1 MKTLMLWVLLRGPF
15 VNTIEQ
21 FNSRRFVSLTSGY
34 VSAPS
39 YGGITEYL
47 PKSYRLNRPTVS
59 FLFAQLCPTTSKVHT
74 ENTEYTEIYFALI
87 LIVFCLTQTA
97 LKPQNFTSLRS
108 CFFTYGSTQVR
119 HTYFCDFCVF
129 CVKPK
134 LLSFCYNQ
142 RSLRENYSCFALS

>member
-59 FLFAQLCPTTSKVHT
+59 FLFAQLLRITLKVHT
-74 ENTEYTEIYFALI
+74 EYTEYTEIYFALI
-87 LIVFCLTQTA
+87 QIVFSLTQTA
-97 LKPQNFTSLRS
+97 QKPQNFTSLRS
-108 CFFTYGSTQVR
+108 CFFTYGSTQVQ

-142 RSLRENYSCFALS
+142 RSLRENYSCFSLS

>member
-15 VNTIEQ
+15 VNTIEP

-47 PKSYRLNRPTVS
+47 PKSYRLNRPTIS
-59 FLFAQLCPTTSKVHT
+59 FLFAQLLRITLKAHT

-87 LIVFCLTQTA
+87 QIVFSLTQTA

-108 CFFTYGSTQVR
+108 CFFTYGSTQVQ

-142 RSLRENYSCFALS
+142 RSLRENYSCSVLS

>member
-21 FNSRRFVSLTSGY
+21 FNSRRFVSLTGGY

-59 FLFAQLCPTTSKVHT
+59 FLFAQLCRTTSKVHT
-74 ENTEYTEIYFALI
+74 ENTECTEIYFALI
-87 LIVFCLTQTA
+87 QIVFSLAQTA
-97 LKPQNFTSLRS
+97 QKPQNFTSLRS
-108 CFFTYGSTQVR
+108 CFFTYGSTQMQ

-129 CVKPK
+129 CVKLK

-142 RSLRENYSCFALS
+142 RSLRENYSRFVLS